1 MNVIFVFTE
10 ITTEDIDIEDIS
22 LIQLDEATTM
32 SWYIK
37 GKIFR

>member
-32 SWYIK
+32 SWYNK